1 MSDQQNT
8 DFTVDIVSDVVC
20 PWCIVGYKQLEQAM
34 AQAGLVAAI
43 RWHPF
48 ELNPHMSEEGENLR
62 EHLAAKYGT
71 TPEQSVA
78 ARERLTAL
86 GASLGFAFD
95 YGDDMRMAN
104 TFRAH
109 QLLHW
114 AAGQGRQHDLKMQLF
129 SAFFT
134 HRRDVNDPQVLAA
147 EAAEIEL
154 DREEALAVLEDGRF
168 ADEVRADEQMWKSR
182 GIQGVP
188 AMIFNR
194 RYLVTGAQ
202 GVDNYV
208 AVMREV
214 TQGHAA

>member
-1 MSDQQNT
+1 MSDQQKT
-8 DFTVDIVSDVVC
+8 DLTVDIVSDVVC

-34 AQAGLVAAI
+34 AQTGLVASI

-48 ELNPHMSEEGENLR
+48 ELNPHMSEDGENLR

-71 TPEQSVA
+71 TPEQSAA

-95 YGDDMRMAN
+95 YGDEMRMVN

-114 AAGQGRQHDLKMQLF
+114 AAGQGQQHDLKMQLF

-134 HRRDVNDPQVLAA
+134 HRRDVNDPQTLAA
-147 EAAEIEL
+147 EAAEIGL

-168 ADEVRADEQMWKSR
+168 ADEVRADEQLWTSR